1 MKSWEK
7 EQRSITEELTA
18 EGQAGTCGMEED
30 EARGFQAEG
39 RQQQRQASELG
50 TPRGWVALG
59 FTTHHRSPLQAS
71 LSHQ

>member
-1 MKSWEK
+1 MWEGRMKSWEK
-7 EQRSITEELTA
+7 EQGSITEELTA

-50 TPRGWVALG
+50 TP
-59 FTTHHRSPLQAS
+59 
-71 LSHQ
+71 